1 MFRSDFRREAWV
13 GVFKILFY
21 IGSKGQSAR
30 ESWHKIRNNI
40 QRESN
45 IYAVF
50 HFVFSF
56 QRESN
61 IYAVFYLFFSCF
73 HDVNPVF
80 SVVCTLLYI
89 NTI

>member
-21 IGSKGQSAR
+21 IGSKGKSAR
-30 ESWHKIRNNI
+30 KSWHKIRNNI

-50 HFVFSF
+50 HFVFS
-56 QRESN
+56 
-61 IYAVFYLFFSCF
+61 CF
-73 HDVNPVF
+73 HAVNPVF
-80 SVVCTLLYI
+80 SVVCTSLYI
-89 NTI
+89 NTIQALIFNIL

>member
-21 IGSKGQSAR
+21 IGRKGKSAR

-50 HFVFSF
+50 HFVFS
-56 QRESN
+56 
-61 IYAVFYLFFSCF
+61 CF
-73 HDVNPVF
+73 HAVNPVF
-80 SVVCTLLYI
+80 SVVCTSLYI
-89 NTI
+89 NTIQALIFKIL

>member
-21 IGSKGQSAR
+21 IGSKGKSAR
-30 ESWHKIRNNI
+30 GSWHKIRDNI
-40 QRESN
+40 QQESN

-50 HFVFSF
+50 HLV
-56 QRESN
+56 
-61 IYAVFYLFFSCF
+61 FSCF
-73 HDVNPVF
+73 HAVNPVF

-89 NTI
+89 NTIQVLIFNIL

>member
-21 IGSKGQSAR
+21 IESKGKSAIK
-30 ESWHKIRNNI
+30 SWHKIQNNI

-45 IYAVF
+45 IYAVL
-50 HFVFSF
+50 HLV
-56 QRESN
+56 
-61 IYAVFYLFFSCF
+61 FSCF
-73 HDVNPVF
+73 HAVNPVF
-80 SVVCTLLYI
+80 SVVRTSLYI

>member
-21 IGSKGQSAR
+21 IGSKGKSAR
-30 ESWHKIRNNI
+30 ESWHKIRDNI

-50 HFVFSF
+50 
-56 QRESN
+56 
-61 IYAVFYLFFSCF
+61 YLVFSCF
-73 HDVNPVF
+73 HAVNSVF
-80 SVVCTLLYI
+80 FSCLYI
-89 NTI
+89 VVYQRYISVDF

>member
-21 IGSKGQSAR
+21 IGSKDKSTG
-30 ESWHKIRNNI
+30 ESWHKIRDNI
-40 QRESN
+40 QRKSN

-50 HFVFSF
+50 HLV
-56 QRESN
+56 
-61 IYAVFYLFFSCF
+61 FSCF
-73 HDVNPVF
+73 HAVNPMF
-80 SVVCTLLYI
+80 SVARTLLYI

>member
-21 IGSKGQSAR
+21 IGNKSKSAR
-30 ESWHKIRNNI
+30 ESWHKIWGNI

-50 HFVFSF
+50 HL
-56 QRESN
+56 
-61 IYAVFYLFFSCF
+61 IFSCF
-73 HDVNPVF
+73 HAVNPVF
-80 SVVCTLLYI
+80 SVIRISLYI
-89 NTI
+89 NNM

>member
-21 IGSKGQSAR
+21 IGSKGKSAR

-50 HFVFSF
+50 HFVFS
-56 QRESN
+56 
-61 IYAVFYLFFSCF
+61 CF
-73 HDVNPVF
+73 HVVNPVF
-80 SVVCTLLYI
+80 SVVCTSLYI
-89 NTI
+89 ITIQALIFKIL

>member
-21 IGSKGQSAR
+21 FGSKGKSAR

-50 HFVFSF
+50 HFVFS
-56 QRESN
+56 
-61 IYAVFYLFFSCF
+61 CF
-73 HDVNPVF
+73 HAVNPVF
-80 SVVCTLLYI
+80 SVVCTSLYI
-89 NTI
+89 NTIQALIFKIL

>member
-21 IGSKGQSAR
+21 IGSKDKSTG
-30 ESWHKIRNNI
+30 ESWHKIRDNI

-50 HFVFSF
+50 HLV
-56 QRESN
+56 
-61 IYAVFYLFFSCF
+61 FSCF
-73 HDVNPVF
+73 HAINCVF
-80 SVVCTLLYI
+80 SCLYI
-89 NTI
+89 VVYQHYISVYF

>member
-1 MFRSDFRREAWV
+1 MFRSDFRREVWV

-21 IGSKGQSAR
+21 IGSKGKSAR
-30 ESWHKIRNNI
+30 ESWHKIRDNI

-50 HFVFSF
+50 
-56 QRESN
+56 
-61 IYAVFYLFFSCF
+61 YLVFSCF
-73 HDVNPVF
+73 HEANIVF
-80 SVVCTLLYI
+80 SDICMLLYI

>member
-21 IGSKGQSAR
+21 IGSKGKSAR
-30 ESWHKIRNNI
+30 KSWHKIRNNI

-50 HFVFSF
+50 HFV
-56 QRESN
+56 
-61 IYAVFYLFFSCF
+61 VSCF
-73 HDVNPVF
+73 HAVNPVF
-80 SVVCTLLYI
+80 SVVCTSLYI

>member
-1 MFRSDFRREAWV
+1 MFRSDFRREVWV
-13 GVFKILFY
+13 EVFKILFY
-21 IGSKGQSAR
+21 IGGKSKSAR
-30 ESWHKIRNNI
+30 ESWHKIRDNI

-50 HFVFSF
+50 HLV
-56 QRESN
+56 
-61 IYAVFYLFFSCF
+61 FSCF
-73 HDVNPVF
+73 HAINPVF

>member
-21 IGSKGQSAR
+21 IGGKGKSAR
-30 ESWHKIRNNI
+30 ESWHKIRDNI

-45 IYAVF
+45 IYAVV
-50 HFVFSF
+50 HLV
-56 QRESN
+56 
-61 IYAVFYLFFSCF
+61 FSCF
-73 HDVNPVF
+73 HAVNPVF
-80 SVVCTLLYI
+80 SVVCILLYI